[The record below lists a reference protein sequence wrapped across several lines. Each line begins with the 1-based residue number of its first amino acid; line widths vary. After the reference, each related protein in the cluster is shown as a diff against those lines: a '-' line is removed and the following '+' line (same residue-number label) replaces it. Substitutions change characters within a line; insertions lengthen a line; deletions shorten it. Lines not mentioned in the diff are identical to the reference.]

1 MKDITTD
8 GDDLLPT
15 VVDDAQRIR
24 VASATSDLTVDYD
37 SIPKKPCVGP
47 STSRAPQPC
56 VADEIFRDR
65 ETGYN
70 RAIASLDSPKER
82 GKDHGPS
89 TQVGINRLR
98 VVDLEGREGWV
109 SDRNRIKDGTSA
121 GLVIVDLDAKTS
133 QPRSANAGEETCLKR
148 IKEASEQKVG
158 VLEKKILRKKERITE
173 LKTRLEDAQQP
184 EDLRA
189 ENANLRAEVETLKAE
204 NAMHKAAIGKLMG
217 F

>member
-1 MKDITTD
+1 MALKY
-8 GDDLLPT
+8 LLKLPQNKRLRLLET
-15 VVDDAQRIR
+15 IWVD
-24 VASATSDLTVDYD
+24 
-37 SIPKKPCVGP
+37 P
-47 STSRAPQPC
+47 
-56 VADEIFRDR
+56 E
-65 ETGYN
+65 
-70 RAIASLDSPKER
+70 
-82 GKDHGPS
+82 GPS

-98 VVDLEGREGWV
+98 VVDLEGREGRV
-109 SDRNRIKDGTSA
+109 SDRSRIKDGTSA

-133 QPRSANAGEETCLKR
+133 QPRSANAGEEMCLKR

-189 ENANLRAEVETLKAE
+189 ENANLKAEVETLKAE
-204 NAMHKAAIGKLMG
+204 NARQKAAIGKLMG